1 MDQRAVGQRAVDQG
15 LPLFIVLLVSKHAGQ
30 SPVATREIEPECS
43 GNLCV
48 YDCKSWQVILKTRE
62 PDVLDTLP
70 RTIAIHRNL
79 LNKYNQRPKQFQD
92 ISTHAR
98 TQARTHAPTQTHTH
112 AQPQT
117 RKHTHAHTHTR
128 TTHTETNT
136 QTETSTHKRPRK
148 RHCNILGPA
157 KCAERLNK
165 PQSNLYQTY
174 AVPN

>member
-30 SPVATREIEPECS
+30 SPVAPREIEPECS

-70 RTIAIHRNL
+70 RTIAIHSNL
-79 LNKYNQRPKQFQD
+79 LNKYTQRPKQFQD

-98 TQARTHAPTQTHTH
+98 TQARTHTPTQTDTQ
-112 AQPQT
+112 AQPQR
-117 RKHTHAHTHTR
+117 RKHTHAHKHTHARLIQKQTPKQKHP
-128 TTHTETNT
+128 HTNDQENDTA
-136 QTETSTHKRPRK
+136 
-148 RHCNILGPA
+148 IF
-157 KCAERLNK
+157 
-165 PQSNLYQTY
+165 
-174 AVPN
+174 